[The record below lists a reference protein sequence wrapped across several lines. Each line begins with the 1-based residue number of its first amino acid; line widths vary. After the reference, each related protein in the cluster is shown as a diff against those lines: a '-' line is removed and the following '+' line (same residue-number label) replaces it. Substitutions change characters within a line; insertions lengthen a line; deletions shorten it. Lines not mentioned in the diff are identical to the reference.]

1 MQYNLAQNQQKIS
14 HTFYT
19 NKEFI
24 KYNTKFNFHT
34 ETHNQFF
41 QTENKLIDG
50 SYHSGNYYRFFPMI
64 GLIFET
70 PFKFLNDKN
79 DFVFTPKGSLIITPG
94 LSNSNKISNEDSSN
108 NSFSIV
114 SNNSLNR
121 YSGSDKLDN
130 SKRINYGIQINN
142 NKYNNLI

>member
-1 MQYNLAQNQQKIS
+1 
-14 HTFYT
+14 
-19 NKEFI
+19 
-24 KYNTKFNFHT
+24 
-34 ETHNQFF
+34 
-41 QTENKLIDG
+41 
-50 SYHSGNYYRFFPMI
+50 MI

-79 DFVFTPKGSLIITPG
+79 DFVFTPKGSLILTPG

-114 SNNSLNR
+114 NNSSLNR

-142 NKYNNLI
+142 NKIKLELSQNYEFTDNSNYHIEQGNNNNLSDLLGAASYTTEKFVTNY